1 MSGACASGFERGVE
15 GVDPDDGVVEDDT
28 PRISE
33 RAVEDVPAIRLAARK
48 RARCLQR

>member
-1 MSGACASGFERGVE
+1 MSDPCASGLGKGVE
-15 GVDPDDGVVEDDT
+15 GMDVDVGVLEDDT

-48 RARCLQR
+48 RARCL